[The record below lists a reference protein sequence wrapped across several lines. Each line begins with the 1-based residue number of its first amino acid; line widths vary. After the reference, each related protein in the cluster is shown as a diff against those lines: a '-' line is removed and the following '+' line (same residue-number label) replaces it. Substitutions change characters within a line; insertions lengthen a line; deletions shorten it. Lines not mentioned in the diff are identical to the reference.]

1 MQSWHVCKHV
11 CKHMRV
17 HSYEG
22 SLHLAVNRPSLP
34 PSPPLLHGPIL
45 DCISGLSPPVLLFHT
60 FPPSCRLG
68 QFMISTLPL
77 PREYSEV
84 NIDLYAE
91 IPPTLPGVA
100 ADVPGKGSKVASGK
114 DEADGNVG
122 GEEGEKEEGGST
134 KEDAS
139 STKGDAASVKGDA
152 ASIKGDAASIKGDAA
167 SIKGDSASIKGD
179 TASIKGDT
187 ASIKGGITH
196 SSSTASFSPTP
207 SAPPNLAKAIR
218 HIVVRNFLLDMLV
231 SLSQTE
237 HLEVDSK

>member
-1 MQSWHVCKHV
+1 
-11 CKHMRV
+11 
-17 HSYEG
+17 
-22 SLHLAVNRPSLP
+22 
-34 PSPPLLHGPIL
+34 
-45 DCISGLSPPVLLFHT
+45 
-60 FPPSCRLG
+60 
-68 QFMISTLPL
+68 MISTLPL

-152 ASIKGDAASIKGDAA
+152 ASVKGDAASIKGDAA
-167 SIKGDSASIKGD
+167 SIKGDS
-179 TASIKGDT
+179 ASIKGDT